1 MDTGNPNRQEV
12 PHDPQ
17 AEQRL
22 GSSPQPVE
30 AYMQPQVG
38 DPTTQQA
45 YATQV
50 NVTKKSKV
58 PLIAGIV
65 ALVALFVVVAGGFW
79 AYNRTFN
86 RPAMQAGRVLPSN
99 TIAYLTIDPSP
110 EGSQKEAFDR
120 MRAAFETQPGF
131 KEAWTNLTSG
141 AAELGE
147 SVGVT
152 DEDTPA
158 DVTDFDALS
167 SYLGNNVTIAL
178 LPPSTADLEKLRE
191 ASSGGDSEGALDVAG
206 RNIVGLVDLDFNPL
220 NKKGPIADLKQQT
233 DNAAK
238 AEVSEKYRDIEIR
251 KYVTGTTT
259 LYFSLL
265 NDTSTAVVG
274 AKIEPLRVV
283 IDKFKDDDGLK
294 TDATFKALSGVVP
307 QERIASIY
315 INLTEL
321 SKQAQF
327 IASDTPD
334 ANTPKAEGAWLMT
347 LSGQPDGMQLDI
359 ASQASIEG
367 VGSLMGVAGGGF
379 QVNPG
384 AKPDVST
391 LSDIPT
397 GSLGFLVGSDLKSV
411 VESVLDAIAK
421 EDPESV
427 ASIEEEVQTNTGLDL
442 RKDILAWMGGDYV
455 LHFSLTS
462 IQDEDELAGTGAFQL
477 KLNEA
482 DRTKAADALTK
493 LVESQSGGEQAEKID
508 VAGESFYAPT
518 GPSGPIVGVGKDRL
532 MLVFDQDADAAGK
545 RANEVVNNAG
555 KGFGITPEWKEVSK
569 HLPVDSNLIGYVDIT
584 ALREITERGMTD
596 EAKKEYEES
605 GAPFLRPLKNALF
618 GSATQTT
625 REGNQSRNHTVIFL
639 GVSK

>member
-1 MDTGNPNRQEV
+1 MDTGSPNRQEV

-22 GSSPQPVE
+22 GSSPQLVE
-30 AYMQPQVG
+30 AYMQPPAG
-38 DPTTQQA
+38 DPTSHPAQSS
-45 YATQV
+45 QV
-50 NVTKKSKV
+50 NVAKKSKA

-65 ALVALFVVVAGGFW
+65 TLVALLAVAAAGFW
-79 AYNRTFN
+79 FYNKTFN
-86 RPAMQAGRVLPSN
+86 RPAMQAGRVLPAN

-120 MRAAFETQPGF
+120 MRVAFEAQPGF
-131 KEAWTNLTSG
+131 KEAWSNLTGG
-141 AAELGE
+141 AAALGE

-152 DEDTPA
+152 NEDTPS
-158 DVTDFDALS
+158 DITDFDALS

-178 LPPSTADLEKLRE
+178 LPPSTDDLEKLRE
-191 ASSGGDSEGALDVAG
+191 ASFGGDSESALDVAG

-220 NKKGPIADLKQQT
+220 NKKGPVADLKQQA

-238 AEVSEKYRDIEIR
+238 AEVVEKYRDIEIR

-274 AKIEPLRVV
+274 AKVEPLRVV
-283 IDKFKDDDGLK
+283 IDKFKDDNGLK
-294 TDATFKALSGVVP
+294 TDATFKALSGQVP

-315 INLTEL
+315 VNLTEL
-321 SKQAQF
+321 SKQAKF

-334 ANTPKAEGAWLMT
+334 ANTPEASGAWLMT

-411 VESVLDAIAK
+411 VESVLDALAK

-427 ASIEEEVQTNTGLDL
+427 ASIEEEVQQNTGLDL
-442 RKDILAWMGGDYV
+442 RKDILAWMGGDYL
-455 LHFSLTS
+455 LHVSSVGT
-462 IQDEDELAGTGAFQL
+462 QDADASPPSGAFQI

-482 DRTKAADALTK
+482 DRTKAANALPK
-493 LVESQSGGEQAEKID
+493 LIENLSGGEPTDEFD
-508 VAGESFYAPT
+508 LAGGRFYALSD
-518 GPSGPIVGVGKDRL
+518 PSAPIIGVGKDR
-532 MLVFDQDADAAGK
+532 MMVVFDEDVDAAK
-545 RANEVVNNAG
+545 EKANAVVNNAG
-555 KGFGITPEWKEVSK
+555 KGFGSTPEWKAVSK
-569 HLPVDSNLIGYVDIT
+569 HLPIDSNLIGYVDIT
-584 ALREITERGMTD
+584 ALREMTERGMTD
-596 EAKKEYEES
+596 ETKDEYEKN

-618 GSATQTT
+618 GSATQAT
-625 REGNQSRNHTVIFL
+625 REGNMSRNHTVIFL